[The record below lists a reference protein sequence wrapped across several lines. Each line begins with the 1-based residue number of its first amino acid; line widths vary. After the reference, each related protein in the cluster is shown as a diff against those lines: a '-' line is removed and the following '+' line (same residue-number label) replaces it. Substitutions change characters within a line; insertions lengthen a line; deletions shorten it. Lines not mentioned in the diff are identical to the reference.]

1 MGMAKDYVEALRSI
15 EDIVEGIHDKMSKH
29 CEFHRE
35 GPTHSDCCWRPNGSN
50 RRICEREICPV
61 LEEE

>member
-1 MGMAKDYVEALRSI
+1 MSMAEDYIRAHEAMAK
-15 EDIVEGIHDKMSKH
+15 IVEKSFRKMSKH

-50 RRICEREICPV
+50 GHVCAREICPV